1 MLKLYNIYNSPAD
14 WSIKIPNKYFTELKN
29 TQFSRGKKKKKKSH
43 KPQGKKKKKK
53 SKLFLFYLL
62 VKENYKRGGV
72 WFFFFFLFLLFV
84 ERLHTGGWVRAPRGS
99 CPPLESLGARGKSQ
113 PSGFFTAGARGGE
126 EALRSSG
133 DGTARAQ
140 ASAGLP

>member
-29 TQFSRGKKKKKKSH
+29 TQFSRGKKKKK
-43 KPQGKKKKKK
+43 

-72 WFFFFFLFLLFV
+72 WFCFFFLFLLFV